1 MPGIGAIIA
10 YLMANPQVVALG
22 INGAQSV
29 ISFLTGLFALH
40 SAGVLTD
47 AQLAQIWS
55 SMGVDVQAANDHW
68 EQAKARQG
76 HV

>member
-1 MPGIGAIIA
+1 MLTIGAVIS

-22 INGAQSV
+22 VDGAKAV
-29 ISFLTGLFALH
+29 VNFVTGLFALH
-40 SAGVLTD
+40 AAGVLTD
-47 AQLAQIWS
+47 QQLTDLWA